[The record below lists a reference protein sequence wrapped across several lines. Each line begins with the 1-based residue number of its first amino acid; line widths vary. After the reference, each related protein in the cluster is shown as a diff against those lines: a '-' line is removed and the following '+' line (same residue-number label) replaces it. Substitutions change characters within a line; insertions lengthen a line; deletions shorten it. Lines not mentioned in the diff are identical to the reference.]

1 MNYLIYSYKLSVT
14 FEQIQD
20 TRHRQHDRLSSSPRQ
35 SKDSQDN
42 NVMTNEDWDSFL
54 VLVRY

>member
-1 MNYLIYSYKLSVT
+1 MKKIDCLIHNDGLSVT

-20 TRHRQHDRLSSSPRQ
+20 VCRRRHDRLSSSPRQ

-42 NVMTNEDWDSFL
+42 NVMTDED
-54 VLVRY
+54 